1 MKKGTKIGI
10 VIGVIILIFLVVIG
24 ILLSNP
30 SLWNSVAFEVNET
43 WQGITGT
50 SDDLLPEWNSSDV
63 SNAIGGVDSFDAS
76 YADSYSFMG
85 DMSFSEEE
93 LIIEP
98 ELNTSE
104 YEDVKEK
111 GFSSVKTSPLSTFA
125 ADVDTG
131 SYTNFRGIVRKALNN
146 YHDTYYS
153 LEGLHDIRIEEM
165 VNYFDYSEGTDKDFT
180 VTTEVAQTPWNKDTK
195 LLVVNV
201 KAKEL
206 SMSEHKGSN
215 LVFLVDVSG
224 SMESADKL
232 YLLIDSLKLLVDTL
246 TEKDT
251 VSLVTYA
258 SNDRVVFEGL
268 KGNQKEEILSA
279 LNELTAGGSTYGEGG
294 IERAYEIAEKYKD
307 GHSNSRIIM
316 CSDGDLNVGMHS
328 VDDLTDLIEKKRE
341 KGIYL
346 SVLGFGSGNY
356 KDNRMEALADNGNG
370 NYHYIDCLYEAN
382 KVLVEDMLSTTVTL
396 ADDVK
401 FQLEFNPTFIK
412 GYRKI
417 GYENRDMQNEDFDD
431 DTKDGGEVGY
441 GHEVTVIYEIVPVD
455 SALNI
460 FEKDLKYQENIN
472 NNSVKDW
479 LTISVR
485 HKPHGEKKSILNEYV
500 VDDRSE
506 KLETSDNFKFIS
518 NVVAFGLIVN
528 ESDYIENWDVDMVI
542 NNLKSL
548 NLTDDDKID
557 FLKLL
562 EDYKLYMK
570 TEGKSNSNSNYDY
583 SNEMIAP

>member
-1 MKKGTKIGI
+1 MKKGLKIAI
-10 VIGVIILIFLVVIG
+10 AILLVVVLLFAG
-24 ILLSNP
+24 VVGLFLYTLSNTKV
-30 SLWNSVAFEVNET
+30 SMTGDSEMAWNSEMT
-43 WQGITGT
+43 M
-50 SDDLLPEWNSSDV
+50 
-63 SNAIGGVDSFDAS
+63 DSVK
-76 YADSYSFMG
+76 G
-85 DMSFSEEE
+85 DMYSASNGFFGGIAENFTSREDAMYMEPE
-93 LIIEP
+93 IYMEP
-98 ELNTSE
+98 ELKSEFNTSE

-111 GFSSVKTSPLSTFA
+111 GFLNVRMSPLSTFA

-131 SYTNFRGIVRKALNN
+131 SYTNFRGIIRKELSGYSN
-146 YHDTYYS
+146 YYYG

-180 VTTEVAQTPWNKDTK
+180 VTTEVAETPWNKDTK

-206 SMSEHKGSN
+206 APSEHKGSN

-224 SMESADKL
+224 SMEDKDKL
-232 YLLIDSLKLLVDTL
+232 YLLVDSLELLVDNL
-246 TEKDT
+246 TENDT

-258 SNDRVVFEGL
+258 SSDRVVFEGL
-268 KGNQKEEILSA
+268 KGNQKDEILSA

-346 SVLGFGSGNY
+346 SVLGFGAGNY

-370 NYHYIDCLYEAN
+370 NYHYIDCLNEGN

-401 FQLEFNPTFIK
+401 FQLEFNPAYIK
-412 GYRKI
+412 GYRQI
-417 GYENRDMQNEDFDD
+417 GYENREMANEDFED

-441 GHEVTVIYEIVPVD
+441 GHEVTVIYEIVPVE
-455 SALNI
+455 SEMKI
-460 FEKDLKYQENIN
+460 FEKDLKYQNTEIKND
-472 NNSVKDW
+472 SKDW
-479 LTISVR
+479 LTVSVR
-485 HKPHGEKKSILNEYV
+485 HKPHGEKESILNEYV
-500 VDDRSE
+500 VDATSE
-506 KLETSDNFKFIS
+506 KSEPSDNFKFIS
-518 NVVAFGLIVN
+518 NVVAFGLLVN
-528 ESDYIENWDVDMVI
+528 ESDYIEDWDVDMVI
-542 NNLKSL
+542 NNLKEL
-548 NLTDDDKID
+548 NLEDEDKQD

-562 EDYKLYMK
+562 EEYQIFMK
-570 TEGKSNSNSNYDY
+570 QSNNTNNRVTID
-583 SNEMIAP
+583 

>member
-1 MKKGTKIGI
+1 MKKGLKIAI
-10 VIGVIILIFLVVIG
+10 AILLVVVLLFAG
-24 ILLSNP
+24 VVGLFLYTLSNTKV
-30 SLWNSVAFEVNET
+30 SMTGDSEMAWNSEMAM
-43 WQGITGT
+43 
-50 SDDLLPEWNSSDV
+50 
-63 SNAIGGVDSFDAS
+63 DSVK
-76 YADSYSFMG
+76 G
-85 DMSFSEEE
+85 DMYSASNGFFGGIAENFTSREDAMYMEPE
-93 LIIEP
+93 IYMEP
-98 ELNTSE
+98 ELKSEFNTSE

-111 GFSSVKTSPLSTFA
+111 GFLNVRMSPLSTFA

-131 SYTNFRGIVRKALNN
+131 SYTNFRGIIRKELSGYSN
-146 YHDTYYS
+146 YYYG

-180 VTTEVAQTPWNKDTK
+180 VTTEVAETPWNKDTK

-206 SMSEHKGSN
+206 APSEHKGSN

-224 SMESADKL
+224 SMEDKDKL
-232 YLLIDSLKLLVDTL
+232 YLLVDSLELLVDNL
-246 TEKDT
+246 TENDT

-258 SNDRVVFEGL
+258 SSDRVVFEGL
-268 KGNQKEEILSA
+268 KGNQKDEILSA

-346 SVLGFGSGNY
+346 SVLGFGAGNY

-370 NYHYIDCLYEAN
+370 NYHYIDCLNEGN

-401 FQLEFNPTFIK
+401 FQLEFNPAYIK
-412 GYRKI
+412 GYRQI
-417 GYENRDMQNEDFDD
+417 GYENREMANEDFED

-441 GHEVTVIYEIVPVD
+441 GHEVTVIYEIVPVE
-455 SALNI
+455 SEMKI
-460 FEKDLKYQENIN
+460 FEKDLKYQNTEIKND
-472 NNSVKDW
+472 SKDW
-479 LTISVR
+479 LTVSVR
-485 HKPHGEKKSILNEYV
+485 HKPHGEKESILNEYV
-500 VDDRSE
+500 VDATSE
-506 KLETSDNFKFIS
+506 KAEPSDNFKFIS
-518 NVVAFGLIVN
+518 NVVAFGLLVN
-528 ESDYIENWDVDMVI
+528 ESEYIEDWDVDMVI
-542 NNLKSL
+542 NNLKEL
-548 NLTDDDKID
+548 NLEDEDKQD

-562 EDYKLYMK
+562 EEYQIFVKQ
-570 TEGKSNSNSNYDY
+570 SNNTNNRVTID
-583 SNEMIAP
+583 

>member
-1 MKKGTKIGI
+1 MKKGLKIAI
-10 VIGVIILIFLVVIG
+10 AILLVVV
-24 ILLSNP
+24 LLFAGVVGLFLYNLNNKSAALTGDNDLALIMESTKADMYSPGSNFFAEIA
-30 SLWNSVAFEVNET
+30 NSF
-43 WQGITGT
+43 TG
-50 SDDLLPEWNSSDV
+50 DV
-63 SNAIGGVDSFDAS
+63 VGSAV
-76 YADSYSFMG
+76 
-85 DMSFSEEE
+85 EEE
-93 LIIEP
+93 MFIEP
-98 ELNTSE
+98 TPGLNTSE

-111 GFSSVKTSPLSTFA
+111 GFLNVRMSPLSTFA

-131 SYTNFRGIVRKALNN
+131 SYTNFRGIIRKELSGYSN
-146 YHDTYYS
+146 YYYG

-180 VTTEVAQTPWNKDTK
+180 VTTEVAETPWNKDTK

-206 SMSEHKGSN
+206 APSEHKGSN

-224 SMESADKL
+224 SMEDEDKL
-232 YLLIDSLKLLVDTL
+232 YLLVDSLELLVDNL
-246 TEKDT
+246 TENDT

-258 SNDRVVFEGL
+258 SSDRVVFEGL
-268 KGNQKEEILSA
+268 KGNQKDEILSA

-346 SVLGFGSGNY
+346 SVLGFGAGNY
-356 KDNRMEALADNGNG
+356 KDNRVEALADNGNG
-370 NYHYIDCLYEAN
+370 NYHYIDCLNEGN

-401 FQLEFNPTFIK
+401 FQLEFNPAFIK
-412 GYRKI
+412 GYRQI
-417 GYENRDMQNEDFDD
+417 GYENRTMANEDFED

-441 GHEVTVIYEIVPVD
+441 GHEVTVVYEIVPVD
-455 SALNI
+455 SEMEI
-460 FEKDLKYQENIN
+460 FEKDLKYQKTETN
-472 NNSVKDW
+472 NNSTDW
-479 LTISVR
+479 LTVSVR
-485 HKPHGEKKSILNEYV
+485 HKPHGEKESILNEYV
-500 VDDRSE
+500 VDAKSE
-506 KLETSDNFKFIS
+506 KSEPSDNFKFIS
-518 NVVAFGLIVN
+518 NVVAFGLLVN
-528 ESDYIENWDVDMVI
+528 ESDYIEDWDVDMVI
-542 NNLKSL
+542 NNLKEL
-548 NLTDDDKID
+548 NLEDEDKQD

-562 EDYKLYMK
+562 EEFQIYMK
-570 TEGKSNSNSNYDY
+570 KANNKGNSTIVD
-583 SNEMIAP
+583 

>member
-1 MKKGTKIGI
+1 MKKGLKIAI
-10 VIGVIILIFLVVIG
+10 AILLVVVLLFAG
-24 ILLSNP
+24 VVGLFLYNLSNTKV
-30 SLWNSVAFEVNET
+30 SMTENSAMSWNNEMVMDSVK
-43 WQGITGT
+43 
-50 SDDLLPEWNSSDV
+50 
-63 SNAIGGVDSFDAS
+63 
-76 YADSYSFMG
+76 G
-85 DMSFSEEE
+85 DMYSASDGFFGGIAENIMGAVGSGVVGSATMDE
-93 LIIEP
+93 IYMEP
-98 ELNTSE
+98 ELKSEFNTSE

-111 GFSSVKTSPLSTFA
+111 GFLNVRMSPLSTFA

-131 SYTNFRGIVRKALNN
+131 SYTNFRGIIRKELSGYSN
-146 YHDTYYS
+146 YYYD

-180 VTTEVAQTPWNKDTK
+180 VTTEVAETPWNKDTK

-206 SMSEHKGSN
+206 APSEHKGSN

-224 SMESADKL
+224 SMENEDKL
-232 YLLIDSLKLLVDTL
+232 YLLIDSLELLVDNL
-246 TEKDT
+246 TENDT

-258 SNDRVVFEGL
+258 SSDRVVFEGL

-279 LNELTAGGSTYGEGG
+279 LNKLTAGGSTYGEGG

-346 SVLGFGSGNY
+346 SVLGFGAGNY

-370 NYHYIDCLYEAN
+370 NYHYIDCLNEGN

-401 FQLEFNPTFIK
+401 FQLEFNPAYIK
-412 GYRKI
+412 GYRQI
-417 GYENRDMQNEDFDD
+417 GYENREMANEDFED

-441 GHEVTVIYEIVPVD
+441 GHEVTVIYEIVPVE
-455 SALNI
+455 SEMKI
-460 FEKDLKYQENIN
+460 FEKDLKYQNTEIKND
-472 NNSVKDW
+472 SKDW
-479 LTISVR
+479 LTVSVR
-485 HKPHGEKKSILNEYV
+485 HKPHGEKESILNEYV
-500 VDDRSE
+500 VDATSE
-506 KLETSDNFKFIS
+506 KSEPSDNFKFIS
-518 NVVAFGLIVN
+518 NVVAFGLLVN
-528 ESDYIENWDVDMVI
+528 ESDYIKDWDVDMVI
-542 NNLKSL
+542 NNLKAL
-548 NLTDDDKID
+548 NLEDEDKQD

-562 EDYKLYMK
+562 DEYQIFVKQ
-570 TEGKSNSNSNYDY
+570 SNNTNNRVIID
-583 SNEMIAP
+583 

>member
-1 MKKGTKIGI
+1 MKKGLKIAI
-10 VIGVIILIFLVVIG
+10 AILLVVVLLFAG
-24 ILLSNP
+24 VVGLFLYNLSNTKV
-30 SLWNSVAFEVNET
+30 SMTGNSEMSWNNEMVMDSVK
-43 WQGITGT
+43 
-50 SDDLLPEWNSSDV
+50 
-63 SNAIGGVDSFDAS
+63 
-76 YADSYSFMG
+76 G
-85 DMSFSEEE
+85 DMYSASNGFFGGIAENFTSREDAMYMESE
-93 LIIEP
+93 IYMEP
-98 ELNTSE
+98 ELKSEFNTSE

-111 GFSSVKTSPLSTFA
+111 GFLNVRMSPLSTFA

-131 SYTNFRGIVRKALNN
+131 SYTNFRGIIRKELSGYSN
-146 YHDTYYS
+146 YYYG

-180 VTTEVAQTPWNKDTK
+180 VTTEVAETPWNKDTK

-206 SMSEHKGSN
+206 APSEHKGSN

-224 SMESADKL
+224 SMEDKDKL
-232 YLLIDSLKLLVDTL
+232 YLLVDSLELLVDNL
-246 TEKDT
+246 TENDT

-258 SNDRVVFEGL
+258 SSDRVVFEGL

-346 SVLGFGSGNY
+346 SVLGFGAGNY

-370 NYHYIDCLYEAN
+370 NYHYIDCLNEGN

-401 FQLEFNPTFIK
+401 FQLEFNPAYIK
-412 GYRKI
+412 GYRQI
-417 GYENRDMQNEDFDD
+417 GYENREMANEDFED

-441 GHEVTVIYEIVPVD
+441 GHEVTVIYEIVPVE
-455 SALNI
+455 SEMKI
-460 FEKDLKYQENIN
+460 FEKDLKYQNTEIKND
-472 NNSVKDW
+472 SKDW
-479 LTISVR
+479 LTVSVR
-485 HKPHGEKKSILNEYV
+485 HKPHGEKESILNEYV
-500 VDDRSE
+500 VDATSE
-506 KLETSDNFKFIS
+506 KSEPSDNFKFIS
-518 NVVAFGLIVN
+518 NVVAFGLLVN
-528 ESDYIENWDVDMVI
+528 ESDYIEDWDVDMVI
-542 NNLKSL
+542 NNLKEL
-548 NLTDDDKID
+548 NLEDEDKQD

-562 EDYKLYMK
+562 EEYQIFVKQ
-570 TEGKSNSNSNYDY
+570 SNNTNNRVTID
-583 SNEMIAP
+583 